1 MSAAVKNQKWV
12 LVAKPATESHQAET
26 DEEFE
31 LAESLLILGQS
42 LSSRDSEGCLGKSMP
57 NDLLATLIEITFLV
71 CANESRLVR

>member
-1 MSAAVKNQKWV
+1 MMSAAVKNQKWV
-12 LVAKPATESHQAET
+12 LVAKPATECGCET

-57 NDLLATLIEITFLV
+57 NDLLATLIEITFLD